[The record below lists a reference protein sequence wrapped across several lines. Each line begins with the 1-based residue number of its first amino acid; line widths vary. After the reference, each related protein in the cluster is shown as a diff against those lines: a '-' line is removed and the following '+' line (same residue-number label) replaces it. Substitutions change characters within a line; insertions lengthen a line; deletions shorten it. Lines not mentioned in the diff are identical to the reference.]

1 MTNPMYDDG
10 AHDAPT
16 TREAGHYP
24 PPPQQQYPY
33 GYGGYSGGG
42 YASPWRRRGTLERH
56 GAETKPFYLTSE
68 FMVSLLAAIAIA
80 ISAATMHAFGGWRGW
95 ILITAI
101 VVSYNLSRGIAKVGS
116 SSRAHDPREDVR
128 FGAHDNHRT
137 NEAVR

>member
-1 MTNPMYDDG
+1 MTNPMYDDA

-33 GYGGYSGGG
+33 YGGYRGG
-42 YASPWRRRGTLERH
+42 YPSPWRRRGTFDRH
-56 GAETKPFYLTSE
+56 DAETKPFYLTSE
-68 FMVSLLAAIAIA
+68 FMVSLLASIAIA
-80 ISAATMHAFGGWRGW
+80 ISAATMHAFGGWRAW

-101 VVSYNLSRGIAKVGS
+101 VVSYNVSRGIAKVGS

-128 FGAHDNHRT
+128 LGAHDGQRT
-137 NEAVR
+137 HETVR